1 MIHDRIPGPEK
12 AAIFLYSLGEDLAS
26 QIVKNLDEE
35 ELKKL
40 GGSMAK
46 VSSIPPKTVDSI
58 FSEFQQLLSS
68 NRPIMLGPSG
78 GNQFIKNI
86 FSKAMEGEKAQTLLE
101 KIEEEGKWNLFQ
113 KIRRLDPKTLG
124 KFIKNEHPQTI
135 AVILVHLDSNQAA
148 AILEEFPP
156 ALQTEV
162 IYRIAQ
168 LESVPPGVLEEID
181 KTLQEEI
188 SMLEN
193 LEGGKVGGTRS
204 VAEILNQMNSTTEGT
219 ILQSMDERKQGL
231 ADEIRRL
238 MFVFEDLIQVDE
250 RSIMALLKEINTET
264 LKLAL
269 KTSSDTLKEKIF
281 KNMSERAAQMLRED
295 LEVMGPVRLKDVE
308 AAQQAIIKSAKKLE
322 AEGKITLMSKGKEE
336 VFV

>member
-1 MIHDRIPGPEK
+1 MVNDRITGPQK

-26 QIVKNLDEE
+26 EIVKNLDEE
-35 ELKKL
+35 EIKKL

-58 FSEFQQLLSS
+58 FSEFQQLVSS
-68 NRPIMLGPSG
+68 DRPIVLGANGRS
-78 GNQFIKNI
+78 QFIKNI

-113 KIRRLDPKTLG
+113 KVRRLDSKTLAN
-124 KFIKNEHPQTI
+124 FIKGEHPQTI

-156 ALQTEV
+156 ALQNE
-162 IYRIAQ
+162 IMYRIAQ
-168 LESVPPGVLEEID
+168 LESVPPGVLEEVDQI
-181 KTLQEEI
+181 LQEEI
-188 SMLEN
+188 SVLEN

-204 VAEILNQMNSTTEGT
+204 VAEILNQMNSSLEGT

-231 ADEIRRL
+231 ADEIRKL
-238 MFVFEDLIQVDE
+238 MFVFEDLVQVDE
-250 RSIMALLKEINTET
+250 RSIMALLKEVSTET

-269 KTSSDTLKEKIF
+269 KTSSEALKEKIF
-281 KNMSERAAQMLRED
+281 KNMSERAAQMLKED
-295 LEVMGPVRLKDVE
+295 LEVMGPARLKDVE

-322 AEGKITLMSKGKEE
+322 AEGKITLTSKGKEE